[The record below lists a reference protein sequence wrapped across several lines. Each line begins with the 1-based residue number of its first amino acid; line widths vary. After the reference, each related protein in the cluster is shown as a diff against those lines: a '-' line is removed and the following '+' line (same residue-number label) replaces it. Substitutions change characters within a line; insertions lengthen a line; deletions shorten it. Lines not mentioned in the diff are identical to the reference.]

1 MQKVLAAGCCWS
13 ARAAAAADV
22 LKRERKG
29 PEKML

>member
-13 ARAAAAADV
+13 ARAAADV